1 MIRYSSSP
9 TAACT
14 FAALT
19 VLTAT
24 GSPAW
29 AQTAQTSDAA
39 DTTLQTVI
47 VTAQRRQQDIQQVGI
62 SITALNGKQLSEL
75 GIRDTDTI
83 ANMTPGLFAA
93 NLGSQGITT
102 FTLRGVSQNDF
113 SDQNESPIAMYI
125 DGAYNSF
132 IGDAGAAMF
141 DVDRVEVLRG
151 PQGTLFGRN
160 ATGGLIQIISR
171 KPTRDFEG
179 YGEVDFGERGWH
191 EFQGAISG
199 PVTDKFLARLSI
211 ETRQDDGYIRNTLGG
226 ELQGADDLSAR
237 LQFQWFPTDHF
248 NVLVN
253 LHGTHDNVDRANGYH
268 AVRAVAMNGLIY
280 PATSQA
286 QYQAFC
292 NAEFGVFT
300 PNVPLLLTPTSA
312 CSGAQLSNDPYV
324 TSVDNAGLMKRNTF
338 GSTITATLEI
348 SDSVSL
354 ISITDYLKFKRA
366 TSLDDDATQLRQF
379 NYYTHAGNY
388 QYSQELRL
396 QGQKSRL
403 NWTAGIYFLGINDD
417 IHTGIDGL
425 PDAYTLA
432 NAYPGT
438 LLPFETDNLARQD
451 TESHALFGQT
461 ELKLV
466 DQLSLITG
474 VRWSRDRKHI
484 DFDPSCI
491 DELFP
496 ACALIARPGT
506 VQAVGFNSATNP
518 GLSHESNAE
527 WSGKVELDYRPVP
540 GWMVYGSV
548 NRGVKG
554 AGFNAAAIASIT
566 PALTP
571 YRPEVL
577 TSYEG
582 GFKSTILAG
591 TTRLDGDAF
600 YYDYSNYQAYTLT
613 GLTPT
618 IFNTGATV
626 RGAELQLESRPWRGL
641 DVSFG
646 AAYLDAMA
654 HNVPVNLL
662 GGRDLGDQ
670 HMPQSPPW
678 SLDGLIRY
686 EWLVPAGR
694 IAVESDAR
702 YVGKRYFNT
711 VNHPALVDDG
721 YTIMDARVSYDTA
734 DGHWEAAVWG
744 KNLTNREY
752 NAMGFDLTTTNGTV
766 IYEVSPPR
774 WLGGSVSY
782 RW

>member
-1 MIRYSSSP
+1 MTRYSISP
-9 TAACT
+9 TAACAC
-14 FAALT
+14 AALAA
-19 VLTAT
+19 LAAAAA
-24 GSPAW
+24 PARS
-29 AQTAQTSDAA
+29 QTTQAADAS
-39 DTTLQTVI
+39 DTTLQAVI
-47 VTAQRRQQDIQQVGI
+47 VTAQRRKQNIQDVGI
-62 SITALNGKQLSEL
+62 SITALSGTQLSEL

-83 ANMTPGLFAA
+83 ANMTPGLVAA

-113 SDQNESPIAMYI
+113 SDQNESPIALYI

-132 IGDAGAAMF
+132 IGDAGSAMF

-160 ATGGLIQIISR
+160 ATGGLVQIVSR
-171 KPTRDFEG
+171 KPTHDFAG
-179 YGEVDFGERGWH
+179 YGEVDSGERGLR
-191 EFQGAISG
+191 EFQGAVSG
-199 PVTDKFLARLSI
+199 PITDTFLARLSI
-211 ETRQDDGYIRNTLGG
+211 ETRRDDGYIRNTLGG
-226 ELQGADDLSAR
+226 ELQGANDVSAR
-237 LQFQWFPTDHF
+237 LQFQWLATEDF
-248 NVLVN
+248 NVLLN
-253 LHGTHDNVDRANGYH
+253 LHGTHDSVDSANGYH
-268 AVRAVAMNGLIY
+268 AVRAVSSNGLIY
-280 PATSQA
+280 PASSQA

-300 PNVPLLLTPTSA
+300 PNVPLLLTATSA
-312 CSGAQLSNDPYV
+312 CSGAQLSSSPYV
-324 TSVDNAGLMKRNTF
+324 TSVDNAGLMKRDTY
-338 GSTITATLEI
+338 GSTITATLNI

-354 ISITDYLKFKRA
+354 VSITDYFKFKRA
-366 TSLDDDATQLRQF
+366 LSLDDDATALRQF
-379 NYYTHAGNY
+379 NYYTNADNY

-396 QGQKSRL
+396 QGQRRRL
-403 NWTAGIYFLGINDD
+403 NWTAGVYYLGINDD

-438 LLPFETDNLARQD
+438 LLPFKTDNRARQY
-451 TESHALFGQT
+451 TQSHAVFGQA
-461 ELKLV
+461 ELKLIDEV
-466 DQLSLITG
+466 SLITG
-474 VRWSRDRKHI
+474 VRWSQDRKHI
-484 DFDPSCI
+484 DFDPSCS

-506 VQAVGFNSATNP
+506 VQAAGFNSTTNP
-518 GLSHESNAE
+518 GLSHEANGE
-527 WSGKVELDYRPVP
+527 WSGKVELDYRPVA

-554 AGFNAAAIASIT
+554 GGFNAAAIASIT

-571 YRPEVL
+571 YHPEVL

-582 GFKSTILAG
+582 GFKSTIFG
-591 TTRLDGDAF
+591 GSTRLDGDAF

-618 IFNTGATV
+618 IFNTDATV
-626 RGAELQLESRPWRGL
+626 RGSELQLESRPWRGL

-646 AAYLDAMA
+646 AAYLDAKA

-678 SLDGLIRY
+678 SINGLVRY
-686 EWLVPAGR
+686 EWVVPKGR

-721 YTIMDARVSYDTA
+721 YTILDARVSYETA
-734 DGHWEAAVWG
+734 DGHWEVAAWG

-752 NAMGFDLTTTNGTV
+752 NVTGFDLTTTNGTV
-766 IYEVSPPR
+766 IYAVSPPR
-774 WLGGSVSY
+774 WLGGSIAY

>member
-1 MIRYSSSP
+1 MIRYSSS
-9 TAACT
+9 A
-14 FAALT
+14 
-19 VLTAT
+19 TAT
-24 GSPAW
+24 CALATLAVLSTVGAPAW
-29 AQTAQTSDAA
+29 AQTAQASNAA
-39 DTTLQTVI
+39 DSTLQTVI
-47 VTAQRRQQDIQQVGI
+47 VTAQRRKQNIQEVGI
-62 SITALNGKQLSEL
+62 SITALSGTQLSEL

-179 YGEVDFGERGWH
+179 YGEVDFGERGLR

-199 PVTDKFLARLSI
+199 PVTDKLLARLSV
-211 ETRQDDGYIRNTLGG
+211 ETRRDDGYIRNTLGG
-226 ELQGADDLSAR
+226 ELQGSNDFSAR
-237 LQFQWFPTDHF
+237 LQFQWFPTEHF
-248 NVLVN
+248 NVLLNV
-253 LHGTHDNVDRANGYH
+253 HGAHDKLDDANGYH
-268 AVRAVAMNGLIY
+268 AVRAVSSNGLVY
-280 PATSQA
+280 PETSQA
-286 QYQAFC
+286 QYHAFC

-300 PNVPLLLTPTSA
+300 PNVPLLLTSTSA
-312 CSGAQLSNDPYV
+312 CSGAQLSGNPYV
-324 TSVDNAGLMKRNTF
+324 TSVDNAGLMKRNTY
-338 GSTITATLEI
+338 GSTITATLDI

-354 ISITDYLKFKRA
+354 ISISDYLKFKRA
-366 TSLDDDATQLRQF
+366 TSLDDDATALRQF
-379 NYYTHAGNY
+379 NYYTRADNY

-396 QGQKSRL
+396 QGQRSRL
-403 NWTAGIYFLGINDD
+403 EWTAGVYYLGINDD
-417 IHTGIDGL
+417 IRTGIDGL

-432 NAYPGT
+432 NAYAGT
-438 LLPFETDNLARQD
+438 LLPFKTDNLARQY
-451 TESHALFGQT
+451 TESRAVFGQT
-461 ELKLV
+461 EFKLL
-466 DQLSLITG
+466 DELSLITG
-474 VRWSRDRKHI
+474 VRWSQDRKHL
-484 DFDPSCI
+484 DFDPSCT

-496 ACALIARPGT
+496 ACALIARAGT
-506 VQAVGFNSATNP
+506 VQADGFNSMSNA
-518 GLSHESNAE
+518 GLTHESNGE
-527 WSGKVELDYRPVP
+527 WSGKVELDYRPVS

-554 AGFNAAAIASIT
+554 AGFNASAIASIT

-577 TSYEG
+577 TSYEA
-582 GFKSTILAG
+582 GFKSTIFSG
-591 TTRLDGDAF
+591 TTRLDGDTF

-618 IFNTGATV
+618 IFNTDATV
-626 RGAELQLESRPWRGL
+626 KGAELQLESKPWRGL

-646 AAYLDAMA
+646 AAYLDALA

-670 HMPQSPPW
+670 RMPQSPPW
-678 SLDGLIRY
+678 SVDGLLRY
-686 EWLVPAGR
+686 VWVVPQGR

-721 YTIMDARVSYDTA
+721 YTIVDARISYDTA
-734 DGHWEAAVWG
+734 DGRWEIAVWG
-744 KNLTNREY
+744 KNLANREY
-752 NAMGFDLTTTNGTV
+752 NVMGFDLTTSNGTV